1 MRRIPSLSALRAFDA
16 AARRLHFADAAN
28 ELGLTPGA
36 VSRQIQQLETNLGV
50 KLFDRDSRT
59 VKLTE
64 MGKTYAA
71 DIASALDSL
80 AFASDRIRA
89 GSQHK
94 PLRICAYPT
103 FALRWLIPRWRE
115 FFDLHPDIDLQL
127 TTSLSQVDPQRDGFD
142 AVVRLTF
149 PHQFEKNAIVLAPL
163 EIFPVCSPRQTPKI
177 RSPLDL
183 RGQTLIHSSSRPNDW
198 PRWLRATGLDKSASF
213 KHGPTF
219 EKSQPVLPGG
229 ARRRRRRHGRRLPGG
244 GGLKGTPPDQTSIVY
259 LQKQAFLLY
268 DFCRNTDARSACGD
282 LARFPGWP
290 KRDAG
295 QDNAD
300 RKETVNKCRSNFTR

>member
-89 GSQHK
+89 GRQHK

-149 PHQFEKNAIVLAPL
+149 PHQFEKDAIVLAPPRSFRSAVRVKRRKSGDHSTFAVKRLSILHRDQMIGRGGSAPQGWMSWYPSNTGRHL
-163 EIFPVCSPRQTPKI
+163 EVSTC
-177 RSPLDL
+177 
-183 RGQTLIHSSSRPNDW
+183 
-198 PRWLRATGLDKSASF
+198 
-213 KHGPTF
+213 PT
-219 EKSQPVLPGG
+219 
-229 ARRRRRRHGRRLPGG
+229 RRRSKAPASPWASAAWWRRTYG
-244 GGLKGTPPDQTSIVY
+244 Y
-259 LQKQAFLLY
+259 A
-268 DFCRNTDARSACGD
+268 A
-282 LARFPGWP
+282 
-290 KRDAG
+290 
-295 QDNAD
+295 
-300 RKETVNKCRSNFTR
+300 

>member
-89 GSQHK
+89 GRQHK

-149 PHQFEKNAIVLAPL
+149 PHQFEKSAIVLAPL

-177 RSPLDL
+177 RRPLDL

-198 PRWLRATGLDKSASF
+198 PRWLRATGLDELASF

-219 EKSQPVLPGG
+219 ESLNLSYQAAIEG
-229 ARRRRRRHGRRLPGG
+229 AGVAMGVGCLVEEDLRAHRLIKP
-244 GGLKGTPPDQTSIVY
+244 LSYTYRSKLSFCMIFAATRTPDQRVAT
-259 LQKQAFLLY
+259 LRDFLVG
-268 DFCRNTDARSACGD
+268 RSGT
-282 LARFPGWP
+282 
-290 KRDAG
+290 
-295 QDNAD
+295 QDGTMAP
-300 RKETVNKCRSNFTR
+300 

>member
-89 GSQHK
+89 GRQHK

-149 PHQFEKNAIVLAPL
+149 PHQFEKDAIVLAPPRSFRSAVRVKRRKSGDHSTFAVKRLSILHRDQMIGRGGSAPQGWMSWYPSNTGRHLRVLNLSYQAAL
-163 EIFPVCSPRQTPKI
+163 EGPGVAMGVGC
-177 RSPLDL
+177 LVEEDL
-183 RGQTLIHSSSRPNDW
+183 R
-198 PRWLRATGLDKSASF
+198 
-213 KHGPTF
+213 
-219 EKSQPVLPGG
+219 V
-229 ARRRRRRHGRRLPGG
+229 RRLIKP
-244 GGLKGTPPDQTSIVY
+244 LSYTYRSKLSFCMIFAATRTPDQRVTT
-259 LQKQAFLLY
+259 LRDFLVGRSETQDGTTLTG
-268 DFCRNTDARSACGD
+268 RN
-282 LARFPGWP
+282 P
-290 KRDAG
+290 
-295 QDNAD
+295 
-300 RKETVNKCRSNFTR
+300 

>member
-89 GSQHK
+89 GRQHK

-149 PHQFEKNAIVLAPL
+149 PHQFEKDAIVLAP
-163 EIFPVCSPRQTPKI
+163 PRSF
-177 RSPLDL
+177 RSAVRVKRRKSGDHSTFAVKRLSILHRDQMIGRGGSAPQGWMSWYPSNTGRHL
-183 RGQTLIHSSSRPNDW
+183 RVSTC
-198 PRWLRATGLDKSASF
+198 
-213 KHGPTF
+213 PT
-219 EKSQPVLPGG
+219 
-229 ARRRRRRHGRRLPGG
+229 RRRSKAPASPWASAAWWRRTYG
-244 GGLKGTPPDQTSIVY
+244 Y
-259 LQKQAFLLY
+259 A
-268 DFCRNTDARSACGD
+268 A
-282 LARFPGWP
+282 
-290 KRDAG
+290 
-295 QDNAD
+295 
-300 RKETVNKCRSNFTR
+300 